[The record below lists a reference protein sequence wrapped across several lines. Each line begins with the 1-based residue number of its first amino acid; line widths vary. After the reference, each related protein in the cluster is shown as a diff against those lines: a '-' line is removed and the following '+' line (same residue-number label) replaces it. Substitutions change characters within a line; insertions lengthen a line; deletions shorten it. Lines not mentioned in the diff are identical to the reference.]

1 MLLQYFRA
9 VHLLA
14 PFLVF
19 SKNSVNQA
27 STQVPFVEEVHFGTY
42 LADQQA
48 AIGGFLPV
56 WSAPFDPIR
65 ATIDLGLMVE
75 WISDQLPLSPGEN
88 GCLAVL
94 HNRNDMVG
102 AFEVQTKAIFR
113 VISFQPLHY
122 LFVTAKRINT
132 LFSLIVFVRVPNAK
146 QPRR

>member
-1 MLLQYFRA
+1 MSCLNLSAQPA
-9 VHLLA
+9 KEICVTATKSL
-14 PFLVF
+14 
-19 SKNSVNQA
+19 
-27 STQVPFVEEVHFGTY
+27 FGTEKKSHCEKRHGKMSRPH
-42 LADQQA
+42 LNM
-48 AIGGFLPV
+48 
-56 WSAPFDPIR
+56 
-65 ATIDLGLMVE
+65 IDLGLMVE

-122 LFVTAKRINT
+122 LVVAAKRINT